1 MIKTLSNILK
11 QDKEKFVVPKKVQDM
26 IPVQAI
32 YPDGIFLV
40 GKNKY
45 SKMYRFEDINYAVA
59 SREDK
64 ESMFLEY
71 SELLNSLDSGAT
83 TKITI
88 NNRRLNKTDFE
99 EQILIKMK
107 QDGLDEYREEYN
119 EMLVDKATGSNAIVQ
134 DKYVTIS
141 VNKKTIEDARVYFSR
156 VGADLITKFNR
167 LGSKC
172 TELDAV
178 DRLRVIHDFFRTGE
192 ETSFTFDLK
201 DHMRKGHSFKDYV
214 CPDCYDNERDHFR
227 IGDRYGRVLLLRD

>member
-99 EQILIKMK
+99 EQT
-107 QDGLDEYREEYN
+107 
-119 EMLVDKATGSNAIVQ
+119 MLPNPFDRPDDK
-134 DKYVTIS
+134 K
-141 VNKKTIEDARVYFSR
+141 ED
-156 VGADLITKFNR
+156 D
-167 LGSKC
+167 
-172 TELDAV
+172 
-178 DRLRVIHDFFRTGE
+178 
-192 ETSFTFDLK
+192 
-201 DHMRKGHSFKDYV
+201 
-214 CPDCYDNERDHFR
+214 
-227 IGDRYGRVLLLRD
+227 